1 MNKKQWIAAAE
12 AYAGT
17 FVASALT
24 IYMMGDR
31 NVKDLALAGLASIA
45 APLIKGINPND
56 KTYGLIGTAATQALE
71 DAQSPA
77 AKKAK
82 KAAAQPK

>member
-17 FVASALT
+17 FVAAAMT

-56 KTYGLIGTAATQALE
+56 KTYGLIGTAATKALE
-71 DAQSPA
+71 DAQSP
-77 AKKAK
+77 KAK
-82 KAAAQPK
+82 KVAKSDVQK